1 MSWLAW
7 TDQLRQTPENAVAD
21 LLRGAAAVAPYERAE
36 AHEFLLAVLPRT
48 ARRVTES
55 LVGEPPRN
63 AVLPEPRADLPAL
76 IDRGL
81 AAWLQTQM
89 RTHLPT
95 GRKLGA
101 YAAQT
106 CEALQWPLYFRLP
119 LTVAAL
125 RAFRAQWLA
134 HFGKLTLSS
143 YRDPEYDYW
152 QVLAAH
158 QTDSSLQFFW
168 YSFVQEAGYTRSM
181 RYLSLGLLA
190 LARLPLDENDSVRN
204 LRLQAQAL
212 VSRFQRRRSAGDA
225 ALDELAEQLQGLR
238 ARNLSINSDNWLGFL
253 REMLSPLGDERS
265 MSVLAALGLNQKAAR
280 QYGNAGFKAQ
290 WRLQPPAGREES
302 TRAIQTIGQSH
313 SLTEAWQAM
322 RPLLQAHE
330 DHVHKSGDP
339 YNFVRAL
346 DICTRALL
354 KKYDLREPEIQ
365 ARLLQW
371 IHLSLR
377 LEPENPRLWL
387 LWSEAW
393 ARAGQTQRSQWV
405 LWEMTRRFPDH
416 LPCRVEL
423 AQALAKT
430 GRAGD
435 AQQARTLLQQ
445 VLQMDP
451 QNLHAFSVLADLAL
465 QAKEWGAAIEWAQKG
480 LAVEDSN
487 EHCAVL
493 LASAYERRRHEG
505 DLEVA
510 IAHLQGFTGKHRGKL
525 IAESYLSDLIQRQK
539 LHSGRQRVEQAART
553 DETQVYTPSAG
564 ETGIESESDPA
575 WLSFAAQLQTGIH
588 TEKAALAGDAAQLAP
603 HPDRVLPLPL
613 ALRQMV
619 LASNWDESD
628 LDSFE
633 PTELNALALETALW
647 YYLQAV
653 QAQVSLGDVNQA
665 KRSVET
671 ILRREEQAP
680 SYDSASWLTFLK
692 QRWQSTVQQAGEGSI
707 QAGTAWLVSLLD
719 RHQPLPAVLMA
730 A

>member
-7 TDQLRQTPENAVAD
+7 ADQLRQTPEQAVAD

-36 AHEFLLAVLPRT
+36 AHDFLLAVLPRT
-48 ARRVTES
+48 ARRVTEP
-55 LVGEPPRN
+55 LVGEPARN
-63 AVLPEPRADLPAL
+63 AVLPERRADLTAL

-81 AAWLQTQM
+81 AAWLQTQIQ
-89 RTHLPT
+89 TPLPT
-95 GRKLGA
+95 ARKLGA

-106 CEALQWPLYFRLP
+106 CEALQWPLYFQLP

-125 RAFRAQWLA
+125 RAPRAQWLA
-134 HFGKLTLSS
+134 YFGKLTLSS
-143 YRDPEYDYW
+143 FRDPEYDYW

-168 YSFVQEAGYTRSM
+168 HSFVQEAGHTRYM

-212 VSRFQRRRSAGDA
+212 VSRFQRRRSAGNS
-225 ALDELAEQLQGLR
+225 ALDELADQLQGLR
-238 ARNLSINSDNWLGFL
+238 ARNLSTNTDNWLGFL
-253 REMLSPLGDERS
+253 GQMLSPLGDERS
-265 MSVLAALGLNQKAAR
+265 ASVLATLGLNQKAAH
-280 QYGNAGFKAQ
+280 QFGNAGFKAQ
-290 WRLQPPAGREES
+290 WRLQPPAGIPES
-302 TRAIQTIGQSH
+302 TRAIQAIRQSH
-313 SLTEAWQAM
+313 SLTEAWQAL

-330 DHVHKSGDP
+330 DHVHQSGES
-339 YNFVRAL
+339 YHFVRTL
-346 DICTRALL
+346 DTCARALL
-354 KKYDLREPEIQ
+354 KKHELREPEIQ
-365 ARLLQW
+365 ARLLHW

-377 LEPENPRLWL
+377 LEPDDSRLWL
-387 LWSEAW
+387 LWSKAL

-405 LWEMTRRFPDH
+405 LWEMTRRFPDD

-423 AQALAKT
+423 AQALAET
-430 GRAGD
+430 GRAED
-435 AQQARTLLQQ
+435 AQHAQSMLQR

-451 QNLHAFSVLADLAL
+451 QHLHAFSTLAKLAL
-465 QAKEWGAAIEWAQKG
+465 QARQWNEAIQWAQKG
-480 LAVEDSN
+480 LTVESGN
-487 EHCAVL
+487 EPCAIL

-510 IAHLQGFTGKHRGKL
+510 IAHLQGFTHKHRGNL
-525 IAESYLSDLIQRQK
+525 TAERYLNDLIQRQK
-539 LHSGRQRVEQAART
+539 LNSGGQRVEQAAWT
-553 DETQVYTPSAG
+553 DKTQARTPSAG
-564 ETGIESESDPA
+564 ETESDPA
-575 WLSFAAQLQTGIH
+575 WLSFAAQLQTWSNA
-588 TEKAALAGDAAQLAP
+588 EKAAMAGNAAQLAP

-619 LASNWDESD
+619 LASSWDEND

-633 PTELNALALETALW
+633 PTELDALPLETALW
-647 YYLQAV
+647 HYLQAV
-653 QAQVSLGDVNQA
+653 QAQASLGDVNQA
-665 KRSVET
+665 KKSVET

-680 SYDSASWLTFLK
+680 RHDSASWLPFLK
-692 QRWQSTVQQAGEGSI
+692 QRWQMTVQQAGEGSI

>member
-1 MSWLAW
+1 MSWLPW
-7 TDQLRQTPENAVAD
+7 TDQLRQTPEHAVAD

-48 ARRVTES
+48 ARRVTEP
-55 LVGEPPRN
+55 LVGEPARN
-63 AVLPEPRADLPAL
+63 PVFPEHRADLPAL

-81 AAWLQTQM
+81 AAWLQTQIQ
-89 RTHLPT
+89 TPLPT

-125 RAFRAQWLA
+125 RALPQQWQA
-134 HFGKLTLSS
+134 YFAKLTLSS

-168 YSFVQEAGYTRSM
+168 YGFVQEAGHIRSM

-190 LARLPLDENDSVRN
+190 LARLPLNENDSVRN

-225 ALDELAEQLQGLR
+225 ALNELADQLQGLR
-238 ARNLSINSDNWLGFL
+238 VRNLSINGDNWLGFL

-265 MSVLAALGLNQKAAR
+265 MSVLATLGLNQKNIR

-290 WRLQPPAGREES
+290 WRLQSPAGVEET
-302 TRAIQTIGQSH
+302 TRALQTIRQSL
-313 SLTEAWQAM
+313 SLTEAWNAM
-322 RPLLQAHE
+322 WPLLQAHE
-330 DHVHKSGDP
+330 DYVHKSGDP
-339 YNFVRAL
+339 YYFVRTL
-346 DICTRALL
+346 DRCARALL
-354 KKYDLREPEIQ
+354 KKNDLREPEIQ

-387 LWSEAW
+387 LWSEAL

-423 AQALAKT
+423 AQALAET
-430 GRAGD
+430 GRAED
-435 AQQARTLLQQ
+435 VQQARNLLQQ

-451 QNLHAFSVLADLAL
+451 EDLHAFSVLADLEL
-465 QAKEWGAAIEWAQKG
+465 QAKEWDEAIKWARKG
-480 LAVEDSN
+480 LEVEDGN
-487 EHCAVL
+487 GPCAIL

-505 DLEVA
+505 DLEAA
-510 IAHLQGFTGKHRGKL
+510 ITYLQGFTRKYQGNLR
-525 IAESYLSDLIQRQK
+525 AERYLNDLIQSQK
-539 LHSGRQRVEQAART
+539 LHSDRQRVHQAAWA
-553 DETQVYTPSAG
+553 DETQVRTPSTG
-564 ETGIESESDPA
+564 ETESDPA
-575 WLSFAAQLQTGIH
+575 WLSFAAQLQSWCH
-588 TEKAALAGDAAQLAP
+588 TEKAAVASDAAQLPP
-603 HPDRVLPLPL
+603 HPDRVLPLPQ

-619 LASNWDESD
+619 LASSWDEND

-633 PTELNALALETALW
+633 PTELSAFPLETALW
-647 YYLQAV
+647 FYLQAL
-653 QAQVSLGDVNQA
+653 QAQASLGDVNRA
-665 KRSVET
+665 KNAVET
-671 ILRREEQAP
+671 ILRREEEAP
-680 SYDSASWLTFLK
+680 SYDSNFWLPFLK
-692 QRWQSTVQQAGEGSI
+692 QRWQETVRQAGEGNI

-719 RHQPLPAVLMA
+719 RHQPLPGVLMA